1 MQQPGSPNPGS
12 DATSDQAADHTPGH
26 EPGHEPGAGPMLPD
40 ADDWG
45 SASPAYISSPRLR
58 HEVNRALI
66 WVGIIGMVALAIY
79 ISQALLVIFAALVFA
94 SMVDGGARLIGRYLA
109 IPRGI
114 RIAMVLLGAVAFLIW
129 LGYFA
134 GSQIAE
140 QAATLPAIIE
150 AQINRL
156 VDLAQENGVAISGRE
171 MQSMSNQVLSGV
183 GTVTRA
189 IGGIAGAMGTT
200 VIILVIGIYI
210 ALEPNLYERGVEWMA
225 PRTERSELRKT
236 LAQMAQTL
244 RRLMAG
250 RVVGMVFEGVFTWIA
265 LELFDVPMAAL
276 LGILTGLLAFI
287 PNLGALISGILMAVV
302 GFSVGVET
310 GLAAIAIYFV
320 VQTFDGY
327 VVIPM
332 IARKTVDLP
341 PALVLGA
348 QLIMGI
354 LFGIIG
360 LLLADP
366 LLAMIKVALVRR
378 SEANEAAQTAASAAE
393 QARAG
398 IPPDD
403 MTQPELSQGA

>member
-1 MQQPGSPNPGS
+1 MPNRGKDNAKDLPPPAAVH
-12 DATSDQAADHTPGH
+12 DAILDT
-26 EPGHEPGAGPMLPD
+26 E
-40 ADDWG
+40 DWG
-45 SASPAYISSPRLR
+45 GASPAYIASPRLR
-58 HEVNRALI
+58 YEVNRALI
-66 WVGIIGMVALAIY
+66 WVAVIGLVALAVY
-79 ISQALLVIFAALVFA
+79 ISQAILVIFAALVFA
-94 SMVDGGARLIGRYLA
+94 SMIDGGARLIGRYLA
-109 IPRGI
+109 IPRAL
-114 RIAMVLLGAVAFLIW
+114 RIAMVLLGAIAFLIW

-140 QAATLPAIIE
+140 QAATLPAILQNQLTELI
-150 AQINRL
+150 Q
-156 VDLAQENGVAISGRE
+156 LARDNGMAISLSDA
-171 MQSMSNQVLSGV
+171 QSMMDQVLSGV

-189 IGGIAGAMGTT
+189 LGGIAGAVGTT
-200 VIILVIGIYI
+200 VIILVIGIYVAI
-210 ALEPNLYERGVEWMA
+210 EPNLYERGVEWMA
-225 PRTERSELRKT
+225 PREGRSELRKT
-236 LAQMAQTL
+236 LAEMAQTM

-265 LELFDVPMAAL
+265 LELLGVPMAAL

-287 PNLGALISGILMAVV
+287 PNIGALISGILMAIV

-310 GLAAIAIYFV
+310 GIAAIVVYFV

-348 QLIMGI
+348 QLIMGL

-366 LLAMIKVALVRR
+366 LLAMLKVALVRR
-378 SEANEAAQTAASAAE
+378 SEVNDAAQAATAAAE
-393 QARAG
+393 G
-398 IPPDD
+398 GPG
-403 MTQPELSQGA
+403 GAI

>member
-1 MQQPGSPNPGS
+1 MAQPDDPSRES
-12 DATSDQAADHTPGH
+12 ATPDTTR
-26 EPGHEPGAGPMLPD
+26 GPD
-40 ADDWG
+40 TDGEYEGWDD
-45 SASPAYISSPRLR
+45 ASPAYISNPQLRLEM
-58 HEVNRALI
+58 HKALV
-66 WVGIIGMVALAIY
+66 WVGVIGLTALAVY
-79 ISQALLVIFAALVFA
+79 ISQSLLVIFAALVFA
-94 SMVDGGARLIGRYLA
+94 SMIDGGARLIGRYLP
-109 IPRGI
+109 IPRTL
-114 RIAMVLLGAVAFLIW
+114 RIVMVLLLAIAFLVW

-140 QAATLPAIIE
+140 QAATLPAIVEKQLNEII
-150 AQINRL
+150 A
-156 VDLAQENGVAISGRE
+156 LAQKNGMQVSLSDA
-171 MQSMSNQVLSGV
+171 QSMANQVVSGV

-189 IGGIAGAMGTT
+189 IGGIAGIIGTT
-200 VIILVIGIYI
+200 AIILIIGIYV

-225 PRTERSELRKT
+225 PRGERSELRKT
-236 LAQMAQTL
+236 LAEMALTL

-250 RVVGMVFEGVFTWIA
+250 RIVGMVFEGFFTWIA

-287 PNLGALISGILMAVV
+287 PNIGAVVSGLLMATV
-302 GFSVGVET
+302 GFSVSMET
-310 GLAAIAIYFV
+310 GLAAVAIYFV

-348 QLIMGI
+348 QLIMGL

-366 LLAMIKVALVRR
+366 LLAMLKVALVRR
-378 SEANEAAQTAASAAE
+378 SEANQAAQDSEYAAAAAAAAS
-393 QARAG
+393 RA
-398 IPPDD
+398 D
-403 MTQPELSQGA
+403 A

>member
-1 MQQPGSPNPGS
+1 MAQQGSDSTPDQPQVPGQPGAQPPASVQ
-12 DATSDQAADHTPGH
+12 DA
-26 EPGHEPGAGPMLPD
+26 E
-40 ADDWG
+40 DWG
-45 SASPAYISSPRLR
+45 GASPAYIANPKLR
-58 HEVNRALI
+58 HEVNKALV
-66 WVGIIGMVALAIY
+66 WVAVVGLVALAIY
-79 ISQALLVIFAALVFA
+79 ISEAILVIFAALVFA
-94 SMVDGGARLIGRYLA
+94 SMIDGGARLIGRYLA
-109 IPRGI
+109 IPRTL
-114 RIAMVLLGAVAFLIW
+114 RITMVLLGAVGFLIW

-134 GSQIAE
+134 GQQITE
-140 QAATLPAIIE
+140 QAATLPAIVE
-150 AQINRL
+150 AQLDRL
-156 VDLAQENGVAISGRE
+156 IIVARENGMAIS
-171 MQSMSNQVLSGV
+171 MADAQSMLDQVLSGV

-189 IGGIAGAMGTT
+189 IGGIAGALGTT

-225 PRTERSELRKT
+225 PRTGRSELRKT
-236 LAQMAQTL
+236 LAEMAQTM

-265 LELFDVPMAAL
+265 LELFGVPMAAL

-287 PNLGALISGILMAVV
+287 PNLGALISGILMAIV

-310 GLAAIAIYFV
+310 GIAAIVVYFV

-348 QLIMGI
+348 QLIMGL

-366 LLAMIKVALVRR
+366 LLAMLKVALVRR
-378 SEANEAAQTAASAAE
+378 SEVNDAAQAADKAA
-393 QARAG
+393 ADAAAKAKA
-398 IPPDD
+398 
-403 MTQPELSQGA
+403 ELA